1 MSGIVIEFFG
11 PPASGKS
18 TLARETAERLER
30 EGVDVENPFYHLAH
44 EVSDRRRY
52 VEKSMHVCKALLTF
66 PEYSVRVAWAI
77 RNTEQKEITDVVK
90 NAFNWL
96 YLTGTV
102 NLSDAE
108 VTILDQGLFQ
118 SAASI
123 TLSGSSEH
131 PLAET
136 ISPVAEI
143 PDEYIV
149 VIVNTDHTVLER
161 RLESRRNNPS
171 RVGSRYSLDDYVAA
185 EDALVDDVSRVSDTV
200 VDRFVSVQ
208 NNRERDVERNVTRI
222 VNAIEQVSYRETAR

>member
-1 MSGIVIEFFG
+1 MSEIVIEFFG

-18 TLARETAERLER
+18 TLARETAAKLER
-30 EGVDVENPFYHLAH
+30 EGVDVENPFYRLAH

-52 VEKSMHVCKALLTF
+52 LEKSMHVCKALLTS
-66 PEYSVRVAWAI
+66 PEYSARVARTI
-77 RNTEQKEITDVVK
+77 RNTDQKEITDAVK

-102 NLSDAE
+102 DSSDAE

-123 TLSGSSEH
+123 TLSASSEY

-136 ISPVAEI
+136 ISPVASI

-149 VIVNTDHTVLER
+149 VIVNADHTVLER
-161 RLESRRNNPS
+161 RLEARRDNPS
-171 RVGSRYSLDDYVAA
+171 RVGSRYSLDDHAAA
-185 EDALVDDVSRVSDTV
+185 EDALIDDVSQLDTV
-200 VDRFVSVQ
+200 VDRVIPVRNDRAQ
-208 NNRERDVERNVTRI
+208 DVERNVARI
-222 VNAIEQVSYRETAR
+222 VDTVEQVSYPKTTH